1 MKSFF
6 RPLLWAI
13 PYREA
18 TIHLPLTKEPIRQR
32 LATIIPANVIGVT
45 PTLVGGQLPY
55 RYKIYLDGYSLRAI
69 GPSGN
74 RRWCLVTQGEIQDIP
89 GGSLLRLTLRLS
101 TLIIVQLLLSLALLI
116 GFLTIFF
123 IEEMSL
129 LIILPI
135 ILFFTM
141 QFLFIMAFNFK
152 YEADCTLEI
161 LRQLIADCQLVD
173 GSSSID

>member
-1 MKSFF
+1 MNSFL
-6 RPLLWAI
+6 RPMLWAI

-69 GPSGN
+69 GPLGN

-89 GGSLLRLTLRLS
+89 GGSVLRLTLRLS

-116 GFLTIFF
+116 WFFRNFF
-123 IEEMSL
+123 IEAS
-129 LIILPI
+129 LPI
-135 ILFFTM
+135 IPFFTM

-161 LRQLIADCQLVD
+161 LRQLIADCQLAD

>member
-1 MKSFF
+1 MNSFF

-89 GGSLLRLTLRLS
+89 GGSVLRLTLRLS

-116 GFLTIFF
+116 WFFRIFF
-123 IEEMSL
+123 IENS
-129 LIILPI
+129 LPI

-173 GSSSID
+173 SSSSID